1 LSETVATTPG
11 QGGRIVVR
19 CSDGGIIDQHFKTT
33 LDLQEI
39 VGRLV
44 MVERSDDGK
53 IRLVFVDQPDGTSN
67 DEA

>member
-1 LSETVATTPG
+1 M
-11 QGGRIVVR
+11 R